1 MVENNEEK
9 DYEIMDE
16 NCRHYDLVFKI
27 VIMGNSGKYIFDD
40 NRCWKIVFISK
51 SEEEYF
57 QW

>member
-27 VIMGNSGKYIFDD
+27 VIMGNSGK
-40 NRCWKIVFISK
+40 
-51 SEEEYF
+51 
-57 QW
+57 